1 MTRKEYEKHQ
11 HEANK
16 RVKRLRRLTGS
27 AIADYRMIE
36 DGDHVMVALSG
47 GKDSYTL
54 LELLIRLREAAPVDF
69 RITAVNLD
77 QGQPGY
83 DREVLPA
90 YLKSRAVD
98 YEVVKQ
104 DNYSVVQRVIPE
116 GKPGCSLCSRLRRGA
131 LYSAAAR
138 IGADKIALGHH
149 RDDIIE
155 TLFLNLF
162 FGGTLKTMPPKLKSD
177 DGRHILIRPL
187 AYVKEEDISAFAA
200 QMEFPVI
207 SCGFC
212 VKYEN
217 KQRGIIK
224 QMMRDWERKHP
235 GRVENIFRAMS
246 NVAPSHLLD
255 RELFDFESL

>member
-1 MTRKEYEKHQ
+1 MTRKEYEKSQ

-16 RVKRLRRLTGS
+16 RIKRLRRLTGS

-36 DGDHVMVALSG
+36 DGDHVMVGVSG

-54 LELLIRLREAAPVDF
+54 LEILLRLREAAPVDF

-77 QGQPGY
+77 QGQPGFQR
-83 DREVLPA
+83 DVIPE
-90 YLKSRAVD
+90 YLESRGVD

-104 DNYSVVQRVIPE
+104 DNYSVVQRVIPD

-131 LYSAAAR
+131 LYSTAAR

-162 FGGTLKTMPPKLKSD
+162 FGGTLKTMPPKLRSD
-177 DGRHILIRPL
+177 DGRHVLIRPL
-187 AYVKEEDISAFAA
+187 SYVKEADIAAFARE
-200 QMEFPVI
+200 MKFPII

-217 KQRGIIK
+217 KQRRIIK
-224 QMMRDWERKHP
+224 QMVRDWERTHP

-255 RELFDFESL
+255 GDLFDFSSI